1 MKKLLIFIIFTIAP
15 FPVLGQGLPATFDL
29 SNYGVKIDPE
39 KRVIVVLS
47 ALEMARGR
55 NAAGEEAKLINTPLS
70 EAGKKFQTRLLADTA
85 GLNEDLRSRI
95 SAFVAQ
101 YLKRHPKATDAEIVS
116 PFIAMAFSLSPA
128 PEMYDPS
135 FTGDLPGEL
144 LDVLDFAPLAREFYR
159 RSGINGKLDEY
170 VKLYR
175 AESDGTLRS
184 STREMVSELLDYMH
198 TRPEVIYAE
207 KVTVETQKTKS
218 KSTVLQKIETRE
230 HERRFVV
237 VPEMLAPA
245 GSVVF
250 LNIKD
255 DYYVIVPPD
264 KDVSYSE
271 VRRAF
276 LQFVVDP
283 LVLKHAKEIAALT
296 PSIKPL
302 LEDRRK
308 SGSNVS
314 PDVYLAVS
322 RSLIAA
328 IDAREIEYA
337 KLTAAT
343 RQARERILK
352 VKTDA
357 EKRQVSADLEK
368 AKQQFADDAV
378 LQLSDAYEH
387 GAVLAFYFVDQLKG
401 TEDSGFDL
409 ASSMK
414 EIVATIDASKESKRL
429 EENAE
434 ARKRAIAMREERK
447 KRPIANEIA
456 AENPV
461 TSGLLEIEKT
471 IEAKDYR
478 KAAADLKQLLIANPS
493 EPRIYYNIGR
503 VASLSAEGMTDPE
516 EQAKALLDAKVAY
529 TNVINS
535 STAATDKALLSLTY
549 VALARIYEFYN
560 DPKYAIRLYEMAIK
574 MDNVSG
580 GAYFAA
586 MAAKQRLLKTPQ

>member
-535 STAATDKALLSLTY
+535 ATAVTDKALLSLTY

>member
-85 GLNEDLRSRI
+85 DLNEDLRSRI

-218 KSTVLQKIETRE
+218 KSTVLLKIETRE

-535 STAATDKALLSLTY
+535 ATAVTDKALLSLTY

-560 DPKYAIRLYEMAIK
+560 DPKYAIRLYDMAIK